1 MDLAII
7 GLPQS
12 GKTALFNAL
21 ARSRAEG
28 APRAT
33 GAPAPSLGVVPVPE
47 PRLQVL
53 IGMFQPKKVVHATVK
68 YVDLP
73 AAPQDFGKGSGIA
86 GPFLSELSKADALLM
101 LVRSFQDDRVPHF
114 EGSVDPARDLATLT
128 LEMAFSDM
136 AIIERRKLKIAGS
149 LKGARAGEREAYR
162 HEEALLDRIKASL
175 EAEVPLR
182 EQSLTLEEARIISGY
197 RFLTAKPLMVVLNID
212 ESRLPQ
218 AAVLEK
224 EYNARY
230 ARDKVQFIALCCK
243 LEMELAELGEEEA
256 AEFRRAL
263 CLAETPLDR
272 LVQLSYRLLGL
283 LFFFT
288 VGSDEV
294 KAWTVAR
301 GTSALKAAGKIH
313 TDIEKGFIRAEVVSF
328 ADLVKC
334 GSLAEARR
342 QGVLRLEGKS
352 YSVQDG
358 DIITY
363 LFNV

>member
-21 ARSRAEG
+21 ARSQTEG
-28 APRAT
+28 ASRAT
-33 GAPAPSLGVVPVPE
+33 GALAPSLGVVPVPE
-47 PRLQVL
+47 PRLQALV
-53 IGMFQPKKVVHATVK
+53 GMFQPKKIAHATVK

-73 AAPQDFGKGSGIA
+73 AAPQDFGKGSGIS

-101 LVRSFQDDRVPHF
+101 LVRSFQDDSVPHI

-136 AIIERRKLKIAGS
+136 AIIERRKLRVADS
-149 LKGARAGEREAYR
+149 MKGARTGEREAYR
-162 HEEALLDRIKASL
+162 QEEVLLDRIKASL
-175 EAEVPLR
+175 DAEVPLR
-182 EQSLTLEEARIISGY
+182 EQTLTLEEARIISGY

-218 AAVLEK
+218 AAALEK

-230 ARDKVQFIALCCK
+230 ARDKVQFIALCSK
-243 LEMELAELGEEEA
+243 LEMELAELGEEEV

-263 CLAETPLDR
+263 GLAETALVR
-272 LVQLSYRLLGL
+272 LIQLSYRLLGL
-283 LFFFT
+283 LSFFT

-358 DIITY
+358 DIITF